1 MLSAR
6 RCRGSA
12 SSNLPC
18 SSSAPARAQLTAAV
32 CTLSPSCELRMPR
45 ARLNTASASAYLRWA
60 SNSWPRWRSF
70 IAQSQSLSVA
80 DRDKGVPSTRRTSA
94 SASSMR
100 PRCRSRLASV
110 RVVCVT
116 RASASPS
123 PPAFSSA
130 SACRSSASL
139 SGLSGSTFASAF
151 CSKSMHGNT
160 SSPVARPRSAVA
172 SRSAAREKRSKSSN
186 RAIAKLCTPAACH
199 KAKPPALPPSS
210 NAAAC
215 VMMSSPRAAC
225 TRRRAAVISHSG
237 AHARTASIALRRAA
251 SSPVPAAGRTTS
263 CTSRCV
269 DIPLT
274 ALP

>member
-45 ARLNTASASAYLRWA
+45 ARLNTASASAYLRRFLKR
-60 SNSWPRWRSF
+60 SPRWRSF
-70 IAQSQSLSVA
+70 IAHSKSLAVA
-80 DRDKGVPSTRRTSA
+80 DRDKGLSSMLRSSA
-94 SASSMR
+94 SASSIR
-100 PRCRSRLASV
+100 PRSRSRLASES
-110 RVVCVT
+110 VVVVT
-116 RASASPS
+116 RTSAPPS
-123 PPAFSSA
+123 PPAVISS
-130 SACRSSASL
+130 SDCRSSASL
-139 SGLSGSTFASAF
+139 SGLSGSVLSSASVRNLVHR
-151 CSKSMHGNT
+151 KT
-160 SSPVARPRSAVA
+160 SSPVAQPGSVVA
-172 SRSAAREKRSKSSN
+172 SRSAAREKRSMSSN
-186 RAIAKLCTPAACH
+186 RSIQLLCSPAAFH
-199 KAKPPALPPSS
+199 KAKPPSLPPSS

-215 VMMSSPRAAC
+215 GMMSSPRAAC